1 MKNHVVSI
9 YRQAE
14 RFAEITQRS
23 LITGNIPRARK
34 CLEIAE
40 KLLKTGSDET
50 KNVITGIY
58 LHSVSSFMEIR
69 HCSISGL
76 FPQALKA
83 AYVKQVNASG
93 V

>member
-14 RFAEITQRS
+14 RFAELTKKC
-23 LITGNIPRARK
+23 LINGNIPRVKK
-34 CLEIAE
+34 CLEMAE
-40 KLLKTGSDET
+40 KLLKTGNNET
-50 KNVITGIY
+50 KSVIAGIY
-58 LHSVSSFMEIR
+58 IHSVSSFMEIR

-76 FPQALKA
+76 FPAELRA
-83 AYVKQVNASG
+83 AYLKQINATA

>member
-14 RFAEITQRS
+14 RFAEITQRF
-23 LITGNIPRARK
+23 LVNGNIPRVKK
-34 CLEIAE
+34 CLETAE

-50 KNVITGIY
+50 KSVITGIY
-58 LHSVSSFMEIR
+58 IHSVSSFMEVR

-76 FPQALKA
+76 FPTELRA
-83 AYVKQVNASG
+83 AYIKQVNAAG

>member
-14 RFAEITQRS
+14 RFAEITQKF
-23 LITGNIPRARK
+23 LITGNIPRAKK
-34 CLEIAE
+34 CLEVAE
-40 KLLKTGSDET
+40 KLLKTGTEET
-50 KNVITGIY
+50 KNVISGIY

-76 FPQALKA
+76 FPQALQA
-83 AYVKQVNASG
+83 EYVKQINATA

>member
-9 YRQAE
+9 YRQTE
-14 RFAEITQRS
+14 RFAEITQRF
-23 LITGNIPRARK
+23 LINGNIARAKK

-40 KLLKTGSDET
+40 KLLKTGNDET
-50 KNVITGIY
+50 KNVISGIY
-58 LHSVSSFMEIR
+58 IHSVSSFMEIR

-83 AYVKQVNASG
+83 EYVKQINATG